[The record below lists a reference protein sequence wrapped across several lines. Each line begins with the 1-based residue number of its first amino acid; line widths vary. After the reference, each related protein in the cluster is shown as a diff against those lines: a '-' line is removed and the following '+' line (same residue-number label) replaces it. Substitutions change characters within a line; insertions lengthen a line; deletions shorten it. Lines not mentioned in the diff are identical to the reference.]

1 MTGITVGR
9 LPEAAVSARSES
21 APYLFRERA
30 MITEDQSAVID
41 FLGSPSTHGG
51 QSVERIETHSAIVFL
66 IGARA
71 LKLKRAV
78 RFDYLDFSTSER
90 RRVSCEAEVRL
101 NRRTA
106 PSLYRGVL
114 AITRGTDGRL
124 AIGDA
129 GVPVDWVVDMTR
141 FEEADVLDRRAAA
154 GQLDL
159 ELMRPLAEAIAR
171 FHQAAE
177 PRHDHGGRSGM
188 AWVIDGNAAGFDEFG
203 AGCLDAAAARQVISD
218 ARAALEHAAA
228 LLDRRRSAGFVRQCH
243 GDLHLRNIVLLDGV
257 PTLFDAVEFNDEISC
272 VDVLYDAAFLLM
284 DLWRR
289 ALPRHAN
296 RLFNRYLFETG
307 ELEGVSLLGLFLSCR
322 AAVRAKTSATA
333 AALHED
339 ATRREALRTLA
350 REYLDLAGRLLHPRP
365 PTLVA
370 VGGLSGSGKSTLAL
384 ALAPLVGAA
393 PGAVV
398 LRSDEIRKQLCG
410 VPLFEPLGP
419 EGYRPEISARV
430 YETMSARARA
440 VLRGGH
446 SVVLD
451 GVYARCEN
459 RREIEHLAATTS
471 VPFAGF
477 WLEAPE
483 SVLVARAAG
492 RSNDPSDADASVIR
506 LQSRQDTGIIDWQRL
521 DGAQSPE
528 AVLRDAMAR
537 LSGCL
542 SELSTVP
549 ATPASS

>member
-1 MTGITVGR
+1 
-9 LPEAAVSARSES
+9 
-21 APYLFRERA
+21 
-30 MITEDQSAVID
+30 MITEDQSAVIE

-51 QSVERIETHSAIVFL
+51 RSVARIETHSAIVFL
-66 IGARA
+66 TGARA

-78 RFDYLDFSTSER
+78 RFDYLDFSTAER
-90 RRVSCEAEVRL
+90 RRLSCEAEVRL

-114 AITRGTDGRL
+114 AVTRGTGGTL
-124 AIGDA
+124 ALGNG
-129 GVPVDWVVDMTR
+129 GVPIDWLVEMTR
-141 FEEADVLDRRAAA
+141 FDEADVLDRRAAA
-154 GQLDL
+154 GRLDL
-159 ELMRPLAEAIAR
+159 ELMVPLAEAIAR

-177 PRHDHGGRSGM
+177 PRHDHGGRAGM

-203 AGCLDAAAARQVISD
+203 GGCLDVAAARRVTND
-218 ARAALEHAAA
+218 ARAALERAAP
-228 LLDRRRSAGFVRQCH
+228 LLDRRRGAGFVRQCH

-272 VDVLYDAAFLLM
+272 VDVLYDVAFLLM

-289 ALPRHAN
+289 ALRHHAN

-307 ELEGVSLLGLFLSCR
+307 DLDGVSLLSLFLACR

-333 AALHED
+333 AALQED
-339 ATRREALRTLA
+339 ATRRETLRALA
-350 REYLDLAGRLLHPRP
+350 REYLDLAGRLLHPP
-365 PTLVA
+365 KPTLVA

-384 ALAPLVGAA
+384 ALAPSVGAA

-410 VPLFEPLGP
+410 VPLLEPLGP
-419 EGYRPEISARV
+419 EGYRSEVSARV

-446 SVVLD
+446 SVIVD
-451 GVYARCEN
+451 GVYARREN

-471 VPFAGF
+471 VPFAGY

-483 SVLVARAAG
+483 SVLTARAAG
-492 RSNDPSDADASVIR
+492 RLNDPSDANASVIR
-506 LQSRQDTGIIDWQRL
+506 LQTSEGAGIIEWPRL
-521 DGAQSPE
+521 DASQPAE
-528 AVLRDAMAR
+528 AVLRGAMAHLR
-537 LSGCL
+537 GCL
-542 SELSTVP
+542 SEVSTVP
-549 ATPASS
+549 GIPERP

>member
-1 MTGITVGR
+1 
-9 LPEAAVSARSES
+9 
-21 APYLFRERA
+21 

-41 FLGSPSTHGG
+41 FLGLPSTHGG

-66 IGARA
+66 TDARA
-71 LKLKRAV
+71 FKLKRAV

-106 PSLYRGVL
+106 PSLYLGVR
-114 AITRGTDGRL
+114 AVTRGTDGML
-124 AIGDA
+124 ALGGA
-129 GVPVDWVVDMTR
+129 GVPVDWVVEMTR
-141 FEEADVLDRRAAA
+141 FDEADVLDRRAAA
-154 GQLDL
+154 GRLDL
-159 ELMRPLAEAIAR
+159 ELMPPLAEAIAR

-177 PRHDHGGRSGM
+177 PRRDHGGRRGM

-203 AGCLDAAAARQVISD
+203 AGCLDAAAARRVTIG
-218 ARAALEHAAA
+218 ARAALEHAAP

-272 VDVLYDAAFLLM
+272 VDVLYDVAFLLM

-289 ALPRHAN
+289 CLPRHAN
-296 RLFNRYLFETG
+296 RLFNRYLFKTG
-307 ELEGVSLLGLFLSCR
+307 ELEGVSLLSLFLSCR

-339 ATRREALRTLA
+339 AARRLALQTLS
-350 REYLDLAGRLLHPRP
+350 REYLDLAGRLLHPP
-365 PTLVA
+365 PPALIA

-384 ALAPLVGAA
+384 ALAPFVGAA

-419 EGYRPEISARV
+419 EGYRPEVSARV

-446 SVVLD
+446 SVILD
-451 GVYARCEN
+451 GVYARPEN
-459 RREIEHLAATTS
+459 RRVIEQLATTTS

-483 SVLVARAAG
+483 SVLMARAAG
-492 RSNDPSDADASVIR
+492 RLNDPSDANASVIR
-506 LQSRQDTGIIDWQRL
+506 LQTSQGAGIIEWLRL
-521 DGAQSPE
+521 DASQSAE
-528 AVLRDAMAR
+528 AVLREAQSR
-537 LSGCL
+537 LRGCL
-542 SELSTVP
+542 SEVSTLP
-549 ATPASS
+549 ATPVRS